1 MTILAAILLL
11 LALAGTGYTLLAAHL
26 VWRFGG
32 RALRPAV
39 PAEAV
44 SLLKPLHGAE
54 PRLGDN
60 LASFLDQMWDAPIE
74 MVAGVQHEDD
84 PAIGVMRRSNTL
96 SPFVLSEV
104 EARAPAVTIAARP
117 STTLG
122 TNGKGAGEAE
132 RRVRLIIDPTR
143 HGANAKIANL
153 LNMAPA
159 ASHDLIVLSDSD
171 MAVPPHYLATLAAT
185 LAQPGVGAVSC
196 LYRGRGDAGFWSRV
210 AAAGSSWQFL
220 PSVLVGLAL
229 GQGAPCM
236 GSTIALRRQT
246 LDRIGGFAP
255 FADTLADDHAIGAAV
270 RALGLEVAI
279 APIVLVHAASET
291 SLAAL
296 VRHELRWAATVR
308 GLVAWPAYL
317 GSIMTYPLPLALLG
331 AIGVPG
337 LGGWMVL
344 AALAARFLLVAR
356 IDRLCGART
365 APPWLLP
372 IRDILSFTL
381 FLASFAVRSVDW
393 RGQKLRIEARGR
405 IVPGPEA

>member
-1 MTILAAILLL
+1 MGVIAAILLL
-11 LALAGTGYTLLAAHL
+11 LALAGTGYTLVAAQL
-26 VWRFGG
+26 VWRFGR
-32 RALRPAV
+32 RAPLAPV
-39 PAEAV
+39 LAEAV

-60 LASFLDQMWDAPIE
+60 LASFLDQTWDARIE
-74 MVAGVQHEDD
+74 MVCGVQHRDD
-84 PAIGVMRRSNTL
+84 RAIGVVERLVAQTNPL
-96 SPFVLSEV
+96 SQ
-104 EARAPAVTIAARP
+104 
-117 STTLG
+117 
-122 TNGKGAGEAE
+122 
-132 RRVRLIIDPTR
+132 VRLIVDPTR

-171 MAVPPHYLATLAAT
+171 MAVPPDYLATLAAT

-196 LYRGRGDAGFWSRV
+196 LYRGRGDAGFWSRLG
-210 AAAGSSWQFL
+210 AAGSSYQFL

-236 GSTIALRRQT
+236 GSTIALRRGT

-279 APIVLVHAASET
+279 APIVLIHAASET
-291 SLAAL
+291 SLVGL

-331 AIGVPG
+331 AIGVPA
-337 LGGWMVL
+337 LGGCVVL
-344 AALAARFLLVAR
+344 AALAARILLVAR

-365 APPWLLP
+365 APLWLLP

-381 FLASFAVRSVDW
+381 FLASFGVRSVDW
-393 RGQKLRIEARGR
+393 RGQKLRMTSRGR
-405 IVPGPEA
+405 IVPRSES